1 MADYSRYGAIV
12 LLILGIGFITGGTV
26 LFIVG
31 EGIIDSS
38 VTKVSTNFHCV
49 FSRVFE
55 ISLLFLFLRAV
66 N

>member
-12 LLILGIGFITGGTV
+12 LLILGIGFIVGGTV

-38 VTKVSTNFHCV
+38 VTKVSTNFPGI
-49 FSRVFE
+49 FSRLFE
-55 ISLLFLFLRAV
+55 ISLFFLFLRAV